1 MMVWTAAEFLTL
13 ALGLLVIAA
22 AGRFLH
28 GLRG

>member
-1 MMVWTAAEFLTL
+1 MYWTVAEFVTL

>member
-1 MMVWTAAEFLTL
+1 MVWTVAEFATV

-28 GLRG
+28 GLR

>member
-1 MMVWTAAEFLTL
+1 MAWTVAEFMTLT
-13 ALGLLVIAA
+13 LGLLVIAA

>member
-1 MMVWTAAEFLTL
+1 MVWTAAEFLTL

>member
-1 MMVWTAAEFLTL
+1 MVWTVAELVTL

>member
-1 MMVWTAAEFLTL
+1 MIWTAAEFLTL

-28 GLRG
+28 GLGR